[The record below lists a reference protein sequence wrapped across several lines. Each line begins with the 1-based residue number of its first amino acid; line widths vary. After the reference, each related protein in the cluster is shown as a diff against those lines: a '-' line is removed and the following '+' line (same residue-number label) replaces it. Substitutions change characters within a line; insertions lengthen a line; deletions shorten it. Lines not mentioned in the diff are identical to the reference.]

1 MHQIF
6 ILILIFTCQNP
17 SFALGKDLSLALGK
31 EPTQVLP
38 EFQAAVPGYTY
49 HFPRDDFSH
58 DNFRFEWWYYT
69 GNLDNDKGQPFGYQ
83 LTFFRVALEGPKPIN
98 NASKWKVDH
107 IYFAHMTV
115 SDIQNK
121 KFYFFERINRK
132 GIKNAGAATDRF
144 MIWNSDWDLSAQG
157 NIQKIK
163 ALENNTGIEL
173 SLTPIKK
180 RVFHGKNGISIKGSN
195 KGNAS
200 HYFSY
205 TRMKTEGSIF
215 IKGEE
220 FQVKGTSWMDHE
232 FSSNQ
237 LNHSLVGWD
246 WFSIKLDN
254 QTEIMLYQLRQKN
267 GNVDPH
273 SSGTFISADQNYHHL
288 KLNEFSISQKGS
300 WRSENTGATY
310 PAAWEIDIPDS
321 DTHLIVT
328 PDFSNQELY
337 HLRSIS
343 GSYWEGSVSIKGSVR
358 GKSVTGKGYVEL
370 VGYEKALKQEL
381 PD

>member
-1 MHQIF
+1 MLQIF
-6 ILILIFTCQNP
+6 IPILIFTSQI
-17 SFALGKDLSLALGK
+17 ASLALGK
-31 EPTQVLP
+31 EPTQPLP
-38 EFQAAVPGYTY
+38 KFQEAVSGYTY
-49 HFPRDDFSH
+49 QFPRDDFSH
-58 DNFRFEWWYYT
+58 DNFRIEWLYYT
-69 GNLDNDKGQPFGYQ
+69 GNLESDKGRRFGYQ
-83 LTFFRVALEGPKPIN
+83 LTFFRVGLEGYNLIN
-98 NASKWKVDH
+98 NPSKWKVDH

-144 MIWNSDWDLSAQG
+144 MIWNSDWNLSAEG

-163 ALENNTGIEL
+163 AIENDTGIEL

-180 RVFHGKNGISIKGSN
+180 RVFHGKNGISIKGDN

-215 IKGEE
+215 IKGEK
-220 FQVKGTSWMDHE
+220 FQVKGSSWMDRE
-232 FSSNQ
+232 FSSNP
-237 LNHSLVGWD
+237 LNPSLVGWD

-254 QTEIMLYQLRQKN
+254 QTEIMLYQLRKKN
-267 GNVDPH
+267 GNTDPH

-288 KLNEFSISQKGS
+288 TLNEFSISNKSS
-300 WRSENTGATY
+300 WTSEKTGAIY
-310 PAAWEIDIPDS
+310 PAVWEIDILES
-321 DTHLIVT
+321 DIHLIIT

-343 GSYWEGSVSIKGSVR
+343 GSYWEGSVSIKGSVG
-358 GKSVTGKGYVEL
+358 GKPVTGTGYVEL
-370 VGYEKALKQEL
+370 VGYEKPLNRSYPIK
-381 PD
+381 

>member
-1 MHQIF
+1 
-6 ILILIFTCQNP
+6 
-17 SFALGKDLSLALGK
+17 
-31 EPTQVLP
+31 
-38 EFQAAVPGYTY
+38 
-49 HFPRDDFSH
+49 
-58 DNFRFEWWYYT
+58 
-69 GNLDNDKGQPFGYQ
+69 
-83 LTFFRVALEGPKPIN
+83 
-98 NASKWKVDH
+98 
-107 IYFAHMTV
+107 MTV
-115 SDIQNK
+115 SDIQNQ
-121 KFYFFERINRK
+121 KFHFFERINRK

-144 MIWNSDWDLSAQG
+144 MIWNSDWNLSAEG

-173 SLTPIKK
+173 RLTPIKK
-180 RVFHGKNGISIKGSN
+180 RVFHGKNGISIKGN
-195 KGNAS
+195 NQGNAS

-215 IKGEE
+215 IKGEN

-232 FSSNQ
+232 FSSNP
-237 LNHSLVGWD
+237 LNTSLIGWD

-267 GNVDPH
+267 GDADPN
-273 SSGTFISADQNYHHL
+273 SSGTFISADQNSQHL
-288 KLNEFSISQKGS
+288 KLNQFSISPKS
-300 WRSENTGATY
+300 FWVSEKTGATY
-310 PAAWEIDIPDS
+310 PAVWEIDILES

-343 GSYWEGSVSIKGSVR
+343 GSYWEGSVSIKGSAG
-358 GKSVTGKGYVEL
+358 GKPVTGKGYVEL
-370 VGYEKALKQEL
+370 VGYEKALKSEL

>member
-1 MHQIF
+1 MLQIF
-6 ILILIFTCQNP
+6 ILILIFTSQIT
-17 SFALGKDLSLALGK
+17 SFALGK
-31 EPTQVLP
+31 ERTQPLP
-38 EFQAAVPGYTY
+38 KFQEAVSGYTY
-49 HFPRDDFSH
+49 QFPRDDFSH
-58 DNFRFEWWYYT
+58 DNFRVEWWYYT
-69 GNLDNDKGQPFGYQ
+69 GNLESDKGRRFGYQ
-83 LTFFRVALEGPKPIN
+83 LTFFRVGLEGYNPIN
-98 NASKWKVDH
+98 NPSKWKVDH

-121 KFYFFERINRK
+121 KFHFFERINRK

-144 MIWNSDWDLSAQG
+144 MIWNSDWNLSAEE
-157 NIQKIK
+157 NMQKIK
-163 ALENNTGIEL
+163 ALENDTGIEL
-173 SLTPIKK
+173 SLIPIKK

-215 IKGEE
+215 IKGEK
-220 FQVKGTSWMDHE
+220 FQVKGSSWMDHE
-232 FSSNQ
+232 FSSNP
-237 LNHSLVGWD
+237 LNPSLAGWD

-254 QTEIMLYQLRQKN
+254 QTEIMLYQLRKKN
-267 GNVDPH
+267 GNTDPN

-288 KLNEFSISQKGS
+288 TLNEFSISNKSS
-300 WRSENTGATY
+300 WTSEKTGAIY
-310 PAAWEIDIPDS
+310 PVVWEIDILES
-321 DTHLIVT
+321 DIHLIII

-343 GSYWEGSVSIKGSVR
+343 GSYWEGSVSIKGSAG
-358 GKSVTGKGYVEL
+358 GKPVTGTGYVEL

>member
-1 MHQIF
+1 MLQIF
-6 ILILIFTCQNP
+6 ILILLFTSQIT
-17 SFALGKDLSLALGK
+17 SLALGK
-31 EPTQVLP
+31 EPTQALP
-38 EFQAAVPGYTY
+38 KFQAAVPGYTY

-58 DNFRFEWWYYT
+58 DNFRIEWWYYT
-69 GNLDNDKGQPFGYQ
+69 GNLESEQGQRFGYQ
-83 LTFFRVALEGPKPIN
+83 LTFFRVGLEGKKPIN
-98 NASKWKVDH
+98 NPSKWKVDH

-121 KFYFFERINRK
+121 KFHFFERINRK
-132 GIKNAGAATDRF
+132 GIKNAGATTDRF
-144 MIWNSDWDLSAQG
+144 MIWNSDWNLSAEG

-163 ALENNTGIEL
+163 AIENDTGIEL

-180 RVFHGKNGISIKGSN
+180 RVFHGKNGISIKGDN

-205 TRMKTEGSIF
+205 TRMKTKGSIF
-215 IKGEE
+215 IKGEK

-232 FSSNQ
+232 FSSNP
-237 LNHSLVGWD
+237 LNPKLIGWD

-267 GNVDPH
+267 GDTDPN
-273 SSGTFISADQNYHHL
+273 SSGTFISADQNYQHL
-288 KLNEFSISQKGS
+288 KLNKFSISEKS
-300 WRSENTGATY
+300 YWTSENTGATY
-310 PAAWEIDIPDS
+310 PAAWEIDILDS

-343 GSYWEGSVSIKGSVR
+343 GSYWEGSVSIKGSAG
-358 GKSVTGKGYVEL
+358 GKPVTGKGYVEL
-370 VGYEKALKQEL
+370 VGYEKALKSEL